1 MDAESGE
8 VPARIYCGGPSR
20 TEVVDTVPEPQAAPI
35 RTGVTN
41 TTLESHADLASRQSG
56 GRALDAGRL
65 GID

>member
-1 MDAESGE
+1 MDAESE
-8 VPARIYCGGPSR
+8 AVPARIYCGGPSQ
-20 TEVVDTVPEPQAAPI
+20 TEVVDRVPAPHDAPI

-41 TTLESHADLASRQSG
+41 ATLESHADLTSRQSG